1 MPPTKLTDSD
11 KQKILALYRQSD
23 ETTTSLAQQFSV
35 STSTISRILKQSLS
49 EVEYDTLIQKKRAAG
64 SSKSESEEAVELS
77 ASLEPAPVEPA
88 PVEPALVEPDPQ
100 PPQPDVFSAAPQADE
115 SEAADLEIAEPDSIS
130 GRGRRQRRRSTGA
143 VSETSKPST
152 VAPPKLAKKR
162 RVDAEDEAIAP
173 TAQVLSTD
181 AAAEDSAEPVAAEL
195 EAVERDILKHEGV
208 FTDIDEEDDED
219 LDDDELT
226 DDLDD
231 DLDDDGLDDEDD
243 DGSLIDAAVELDD
256 LTGGLHSN
264 IPLHIAPLSEARLPK
279 SCYLVVDRTS
289 DLVTRPLKD
298 FAGLGL
304 IPDDQEEERTL
315 PVFDN
320 HRVAKRYVR
329 RMQRVVKV
337 PDGQVFLKA
346 SPYLQAKGITRLL
359 IDGRVYSL

>member
-49 EVEYDTLIQKKRAAG
+49 EAEYDRLIQKKRAAG
-64 SSKSESEEAVELS
+64 SSKSESEETVALP
-77 ASLEPAPVEPA
+77 ASGEQDSGEQDS
-88 PVEPALVEPDPQ
+88 VEPDPQ

-115 SEAADLEIAEPDSIS
+115 PEAADLEAADSDS
-130 GRGRRQRRRSTGA
+130 AAGKERRQRRRSA
-143 VSETSKPST
+143 SAIPEISKPSA
-152 VAPPKLAKKR
+152 VAPPKLAKKKQ
-162 RVDAEDEAIAP
+162 VDAEDEAIAP
-173 TAQVLSTD
+173 VEPAFSAGVAADDED
-181 AAAEDSAEPVAAEL
+181 AAEPVAAEL

-208 FTDIDEEDDED
+208 FTDIDEDDED

-231 DLDDDGLDDEDD
+231 DLDDDGLDDDDD

-264 IPLHIAPLSEARLPK
+264 MPLHIAPLSEARLPK

>member
-23 ETTTSLAQQFSV
+23 ETTISLAQQFSV

-49 EVEYDTLIQKKRAAG
+49 EAEYDALIQKKRTAG
-64 SSKSESEEAVELS
+64 SSKSEREAAVDLPALGEGV
-77 ASLEPAPVEPA
+77 ASLESLET
-88 PVEPALVEPDPQ
+88 DPQ
-100 PPQPDVFSAAPQADE
+100 PPQPDVFSAVPQAVEPDV
-115 SEAADLEIAEPDSIS
+115 AEPDAAEAGSALR
-130 GRGRRQRRRSTGA
+130 GGRRQRRRSGSA
-143 VSETSKPST
+143 IPEPSKLST
-152 VAPPKLAKKR
+152 VAPPVLAKKKQ
-162 RVDAEDEAIAP
+162 AGQEGAIAP
-173 TAQVLSTD
+173 AKSAFSAD
-181 AAAEDSAEPVAAEL
+181 AEPADEDSAEPIVAEL

-219 LDDDELT
+219 LDDEDLT

-231 DLDDDGLDDEDD
+231 DLDEDGLDDEDD

-264 IPLHIAPLSEARLPK
+264 MPLHIAPLSEAKLPK
-279 SCYLVVDRTS
+279 SCYLVVDRAS

-304 IPDDQEEERTL
+304 IPNDQEEERTL

>member
-35 STSTISRILKQSLS
+35 STSTISRILKQGLS
-49 EVEYDTLIQKKRAAG
+49 EAEYEMLIQKKRTAGSNKSEGGNAVALSAAAAG
-64 SSKSESEEAVELS
+64 IT
-77 ASLEPAPVEPA
+77 ASLEELREAEPL
-88 PVEPALVEPDPQ
+88 PLQ
-100 PPQPDVFSAAPQADE
+100 TDVFSAGP
-115 SEAADLEIAEPDSIS
+115 EAVEPDVAKPGIAKPGIAEADSALR
-130 GRGRRQRRRSTGA
+130 GGRRQRRRSSSA
-143 VSETSKPST
+143 MPEPSKPSP
-152 VAPPKLAKKR
+152 VAPPKLAKKKQA
-162 RVDAEDEAIAP
+162 DLEGAIAP
-173 TAQVLSTD
+173 ARPTFSAD
-181 AAAEDSAEPVAAEL
+181 AELADEDSAEPVVAEL

-208 FTDIDEEDDED
+208 FTDIDEDDD
-219 LDDDELT
+219 LDDDLA

-231 DLDDDGLDDEDD
+231 DLDEDGLDDEDD
-243 DGSLIDAAVELDD
+243 DDGPLIDAAVELDD

-264 IPLHIAPLSEARLPK
+264 MPLHIAPLSEAKLPK

-337 PDGQVFLKA
+337 PDGQLFLKA

>member
-64 SSKSESEEAVELS
+64 NSKSEPEEAVEQS
-77 ASLEPAPVEPA
+77 ASVEQAPVEQTPA
-88 PVEPALVEPDPQ
+88 EPDPQ
-100 PPQPDVFSAAPQADE
+100 PSQPDIFSASPQANEPETD
-115 SEAADLEIAEPDSIS
+115 DLEAAEPDLSA
-130 GRGRRQRRRSTGA
+130 GRGRRQRRRSAGA
-143 VSETSKPST
+143 VSETSKPSI
-152 VAPPKLAKKR
+152 VAPPKLAKKK
-162 RVDAEDEAIAP
+162 RVDAENEAIAP
-173 TAQVLSTD
+173 AMQDLSQD
-181 AAAEDSAEPVAAEL
+181 PSKDAAAAEDSAKPVAAEL

-208 FTDIDEEDDED
+208 FTDIDDEDDED

-231 DLDDDGLDDEDD
+231 DLDDDGLDDDD

>member
-49 EVEYDTLIQKKRAAG
+49 EAEYDALIQKKRTAG
-64 SSKSESEEAVELS
+64 SSKSEGENAVDLS
-77 ASLEPAPVEPA
+77 ATVDGAASPESLEA
-88 PVEPALVEPDPQ
+88 DPQ
-100 PPQPDVFSAAPQADE
+100 PPQADLFSAVPQAAVPDVT
-115 SEAADLEIAEPDSIS
+115 EPDVTEPASVLR
-130 GRGRRQRRRSTGA
+130 GGRRQRRRSGSA
-143 VSETSKPST
+143 MPESSKPST
-152 VAPPKLAKKR
+152 VAPPKLAKKKQA
-162 RVDAEDEAIAP
+162 DQAGAIAP
-173 TAQVLSTD
+173 VKPAFSAD
-181 AAAEDSAEPVAAEL
+181 AELADEDSAEPVVAEI
-195 EAVERDILKHEGV
+195 EAVERDILKREGV
-208 FTDIDEEDDED
+208 FTDIDEDDD
-219 LDDDELT
+219 LDDDLA

-231 DLDDDGLDDEDD
+231 DLDDEDD
-243 DGSLIDAAVELDD
+243 DDDPLIDAAVELDD

-264 IPLHIAPLSEARLPK
+264 MPLHIAPLSEAKLPK

>member
-35 STSTISRILKQSLS
+35 STSTISRILKQSLPES
-49 EVEYDTLIQKKRAAG
+49 EYDTLIQKKRAAG
-64 SSKSESEEAVELS
+64 SSKPEVEDPVVLEAAAGLDI
-77 ASLEPAPVEPA
+77 PVEA
-88 PVEPALVEPDPQ
+88 DPQ
-100 PPQPDVFSAAPQADE
+100 PSQPDIFGAMASATTESD
-115 SEAADLEIAEPDSIS
+115 SEAEAATAS
-130 GRGRRQRRRSTGA
+130 GRRQRRRSGSA
-143 VSETSKPST
+143 AESLPKPT
-152 VAPPKLAKKR
+152 AVAPPKLAKKKSLEP
-162 RVDAEDEAIAP
+162 AEAEADLP
-173 TAQVLSTD
+173 TPLGEPEAAE
-181 AAAEDSAEPVAAEL
+181 AAAEAEPVIAEL
-195 EAVERDILKHEGV
+195 EEVERDILKHEGV
-208 FTDIDEEDDED
+208 FTDLDEDEEDDED
-219 LDDDELT
+219 EDDELDDDELSA
-226 DDLDD
+226 DLDDDELDNDLDD
-231 DLDDDGLDDEDD
+231 DLDDE
-243 DGSLIDAAVELDD
+243 GSLLDAAAELEDFA
-256 LTGGLHSN
+256 GSGIHSN
-264 IPLHIAPLSEARLPK
+264 VPLHILPLSEAKLPK

-304 IPDDQEEERTL
+304 IPDAEEEERTL

>member
-49 EVEYDTLIQKKRAAG
+49 EAEYDTLIQKKRTAG
-64 SSKSESEEAVELS
+64 SSRAEGESAVDRS
-77 ASLEPAPVEPA
+77 AAVDKIAPLESL
-88 PVEPALVEPDPQ
+88 EPDPQ
-100 PPQPDVFSAAPQADE
+100 PPQPDVFSAVPQAVESAVAE
-115 SEAADLEIAEPDSIS
+115 SEAAGPNSTFSA
-130 GRGRRQRRRSTGA
+130 GRRQRRRSGSTA
-143 VSETSKPST
+143 PEPSRPST
-152 VAPPKLAKKR
+152 VAPPKLAKRKP
-162 RVDAEDEAIAP
+162 VDEEGAIAP
-173 TAQVLSTD
+173 DKPTFSAD
-181 AAAEDSAEPVAAEL
+181 ADLADLADEDSAEPVVAEL

-219 LDDDELT
+219 LDDDLT

-231 DLDDDGLDDEDD
+231 DLDDDELDDEDD

-264 IPLHIAPLSEARLPK
+264 MPLHIAPLSEAKLPK

-304 IPDDQEEERTL
+304 IPNDQEEERTL

>member
-49 EVEYDTLIQKKRAAG
+49 EAEYETLIQKKRTAG
-64 SSKSESEEAVELS
+64 SSKSEGENAVDLS
-77 ASLEPAPVEPA
+77 ATVDGAASPESLEA
-88 PVEPALVEPDPQ
+88 DPQ
-100 PPQPDVFSAAPQADE
+100 PPQPDVFSAVPQA
-115 SEAADLEIAEPDSIS
+115 AEPDVTEPDVTEPASVLR
-130 GRGRRQRRRSTGA
+130 GGRRQRRRSGSA
-143 VSETSKPST
+143 MPESSKPST
-152 VAPPKLAKKR
+152 VAPPKLAKKKQA
-162 RVDAEDEAIAP
+162 DQEGAIAP
-173 TAQVLSTD
+173 AKPNFSAD
-181 AAAEDSAEPVAAEL
+181 AELADEDPAEPVVAEI
-195 EAVERDILKHEGV
+195 EAVERDILKREGV
-208 FTDIDEEDDED
+208 FTDIDEIDEEDDED
-219 LDDDELT
+219 LDDDDLA

-231 DLDDDGLDDEDD
+231 DLDEDELDDEDD

-264 IPLHIAPLSEARLPK
+264 MPLHIAPLSEAKLPK

>member
-35 STSTISRILKQSLS
+35 STSTISRILKQNLS
-49 EVEYDTLIQKKRAAG
+49 EAEYDTLIQKKRTAG
-64 SSKSESEEAVELS
+64 SSKSEGENAVDLS
-77 ASLEPAPVEPA
+77 PTVDGAASLESLEA
-88 PVEPALVEPDPQ
+88 DPQ
-100 PPQPDVFSAAPQADE
+100 PPQADVFSAVPQA
-115 SEAADLEIAEPDSIS
+115 AEPDVTEPDVTEPASVLR
-130 GRGRRQRRRSTGA
+130 GGRRQRRRSGSA
-143 VSETSKPST
+143 MPESSKPST
-152 VAPPKLAKKR
+152 VAPPKLAKKKQA
-162 RVDAEDEAIAP
+162 DQAGAIAP
-173 TAQVLSTD
+173 AKLNFSAD
-181 AAAEDSAEPVAAEL
+181 AELADEDSAEPVVAEI
-195 EAVERDILKHEGV
+195 EAVERDILKREGV
-208 FTDIDEEDDED
+208 FTDIDED
-219 LDDDELT
+219 

-231 DLDDDGLDDEDD
+231 DLADDLDDELDDEDD
-243 DGSLIDAAVELDD
+243 DDDPLIDAAVELDD

-264 IPLHIAPLSEARLPK
+264 MPLHIAPLSEAKLPK

>member
-49 EVEYDTLIQKKRAAG
+49 EAEYDALIQKKRTAG
-64 SSKSESEEAVELS
+64 SSKSEGENAVDLS
-77 ASLEPAPVEPA
+77 ATVDGAASPESLEA
-88 PVEPALVEPDPQ
+88 DPQ
-100 PPQPDVFSAAPQADE
+100 PPQPDVFSAVPQAAVPDVT
-115 SEAADLEIAEPDSIS
+115 EPDVTEPASVLR
-130 GRGRRQRRRSTGA
+130 GGRRQRRRSGSA
-143 VSETSKPST
+143 MPESSKPFT
-152 VAPPKLAKKR
+152 VAPPKLAKKKQA
-162 RVDAEDEAIAP
+162 DQEGAIAP
-173 TAQVLSTD
+173 VKPAFSAD
-181 AAAEDSAEPVAAEL
+181 AELADEDPAEPVVAEI
-195 EAVERDILKHEGV
+195 EAVERDILKREGV
-208 FTDIDEEDDED
+208 FTDIDED
-219 LDDDELT
+219 

-231 DLDDDGLDDEDD
+231 DLADDLDDELDDEDD
-243 DGSLIDAAVELDD
+243 DDDPLIDAAVELDD

-264 IPLHIAPLSEARLPK
+264 MPLHIAPLSEAKLPK

>member
-49 EVEYDTLIQKKRAAG
+49 EAEYDALIQKKRTAG
-64 SSKSESEEAVELS
+64 SSKSEGENAVDLS
-77 ASLEPAPVEPA
+77 ATVDGAASPESLEA
-88 PVEPALVEPDPQ
+88 DPQ
-100 PPQPDVFSAAPQADE
+100 PPQADLFSAVPQAAVPDVT
-115 SEAADLEIAEPDSIS
+115 EPDVTEPASVLR
-130 GRGRRQRRRSTGA
+130 GGRRQRRRSGSA
-143 VSETSKPST
+143 MPESSKPST
-152 VAPPKLAKKR
+152 VAPPKLAKKKQA
-162 RVDAEDEAIAP
+162 DQAGAIAP
-173 TAQVLSTD
+173 FKPAFSAD
-181 AAAEDSAEPVAAEL
+181 AELADEDSAEPVVAEI
-195 EAVERDILKHEGV
+195 EAVERDILKREGV
-208 FTDIDEEDDED
+208 FTDIDED
-219 LDDDELT
+219 

-231 DLDDDGLDDEDD
+231 DLADDLDDELDDEDD
-243 DGSLIDAAVELDD
+243 DDDPLIDAAVELDD

-264 IPLHIAPLSEARLPK
+264 MPLHIAPLSEAKLPK
-279 SCYLVVDRTS
+279 SCYLVVNRTS

>member
-49 EVEYDTLIQKKRAAG
+49 EAEYDALIQKKRAAG
-64 SSKSESEEAVELS
+64 SSKSEAENATDVSTAASTAVALESEE
-77 ASLEPAPVEPA
+77 
-88 PVEPALVEPDPQ
+88 DPQ
-100 PPQPDVFSAAPQADE
+100 PPQPDVFSAVPQAVPEAVEPDADE
-115 SEAADLEIAEPDSIS
+115 MDAAEPDSA
-130 GRGRRQRRRSTGA
+130 RRDGRRQRRRSGS
-143 VSETSKPST
+143 VPPEPSKPST
-152 VAPPKLAKKR
+152 VAPPKLAKKKR
-162 RVDAEDEAIAP
+162 IDEDGAIASVESAFAADAELVE
-173 TAQVLSTD
+173 
-181 AAAEDSAEPVAAEL
+181 EDSAEPVVAEL

-208 FTDIDEEDDED
+208 FTDIDEEDDDD
-219 LDDDELT
+219 LDDEDLT

-231 DLDDDGLDDEDD
+231 DLDDGLDDEDD
-243 DGSLIDAAVELDD
+243 GSLLDAAVELDD

-264 IPLHIAPLSEARLPK
+264 IPLHIAPLSEAKLPK

-329 RMQRVVKV
+329 RMQRVVKI